1 MFTMKKNQTN
11 REKHTNDQDQPS
23 VLPQGND
30 QESMPEPDT
39 VTDNE
44 TLNQVD
50 AEEHSACRDKIAA
63 LEKTLFETN
72 EKFLRLFSEFDNY
85 RKRTS
90 RERLELTKTAG
101 ADIIASLLP
110 VLDDLERACK
120 LEAAEENKD
129 PRVEGIMLIQN
140 KFKSAL
146 RQQGV
151 EEIVAAGEEFNTDFH
166 EAITHIPAADDQQ
179 KGTVIEE
186 VQKGYTLNGKV
197 IRYARVVVAN

>member
-1 MFTMKKNQTN
+1 MKKNQTTH
-11 REKHTNDQDQPS
+11 EKNTNDQNQPS
-23 VLPQGND
+23 VMPQDND
-30 QESMPEPDT
+30 QDGRTEQDA
-39 VTDNE
+39 VADNE
-44 TLNQVD
+44 SSI
-50 AEEHSACRDKIAA
+50 EEEADELSACRDKIAA
-63 LEKTLFETN
+63 LEKTVFDTN

-90 RERLELTKTAG
+90 RERIELTKTAG

-120 LEAAEENKD
+120 LEAAEVNKD
-129 PRVEGIMLIQN
+129 PRLEGIMLIQN

-146 RQQGV
+146 RQKGV
-151 EEIVAAGEEFNTDFH
+151 EEIAAVGEEFNTDFH
-166 EAITHIPAADDQQ
+166 EAITHIPAADNQQ

>member
-1 MFTMKKNQTN
+1 M
-11 REKHTNDQDQPS
+11 HHD
-23 VLPQGND
+23 ND
-30 QESMPEPDT
+30 QESLPDQDA

-44 TLNQVD
+44 ISNDQESDEL
-50 AEEHSACRDKIAA
+50 SACHDKIAA
-63 LEKTLFETN
+63 LEKSLFDTN

-90 RERLELTKTAG
+90 RERLELSKTAG

-120 LEAAEENKD
+120 LEAAADNID
-129 PRVEGIMLIQN
+129 PKLEGLILIQN
-140 KFKSAL
+140 KFKSVL
-146 RQQGV
+146 RQKGV
-151 EEIVAAGEEFNTDFH
+151 EEITAAGEEFNTDFH

-186 VQKGYTLNGKV
+186 IQKGYTLNGKV